1 MAMRQP
7 IVPPARVGTRQMSYE
22 DYLLWS
28 TEDKHAEWVNGEVIV
43 HMPPTDLHQALL
55 GFVYTLLRLFVEMVQ
70 QGQLRVAPFEMK
82 LGPRGSARQ
91 PDILFV
97 SAKHLD
103 RLTAQRLD
111 GPADLVIE
119 IVSNDSVRRDRFDK
133 LREYSRAGVRE
144 YWVIDP
150 RPGKQRADFLQLDET
165 GEYALIATE
174 DDERYAS
181 AVLPGFWLRPA
192 WLWQVD
198 QLDPFAVFC
207 EVAGLPDELVS
218 QFRQQAQVNLA
229 QSAEQR
235 AVNSEQ

>member
-28 TEDKHAEWVNGEVIV
+28 TEDKHAEWVNGEVII
-43 HMPPTDLHQALL
+43 HMPPTEMHQALL
-55 GFVYTLLRLFVEMVQ
+55 GFLFSFLRLFADML
-70 QGQLRVAPFEMK
+70 GTGRLLVAPFEMK

-97 SAKHLD
+97 STEHLD
-103 RLTAQRLD
+103 RLTSQRLN

-119 IVSNDSVRRDRFDK
+119 IISNDSVRRDRFDK
-133 LREYSRAGVRE
+133 LREYGRAGVRE

-181 AVLPGFWLRPA
+181 AVLPGLWLRPA

-218 QFRQQAQVNLA
+218 QFRNQAQANLT
-229 QSAEQR
+229 QSGEQ
-235 AVNSEQ
+235 

>member
-103 RLTAQRLD
+103 RLTAQPVSYTHLTL
-111 GPADLVIE
+111 PTSDLV
-119 IVSNDSVRRDRFDK
+119 
-133 LREYSRAGVRE
+133 
-144 YWVIDP
+144 
-150 RPGKQRADFLQLDET
+150 
-165 GEYALIATE
+165 
-174 DDERYAS
+174 
-181 AVLPGFWLRPA
+181 
-192 WLWQVD
+192 
-198 QLDPFAVFC
+198 
-207 EVAGLPDELVS
+207 
-218 QFRQQAQVNLA
+218 
-229 QSAEQR
+229 
-235 AVNSEQ
+235 

>member
-1 MAMRQP
+1 M
-7 IVPPARVGTRQMSYE
+7 
-22 DYLLWS
+22 
-28 TEDKHAEWVNGEVIV
+28 
-43 HMPPTDLHQALL
+43 
-55 GFVYTLLRLFVEMVQ
+55 
-70 QGQLRVAPFEMK
+70 FEMK

-97 SAKHLD
+97 SVKHLD
-103 RLTAQRLD
+103 RLTPQRLD

-119 IVSNDSVRRDRFDK
+119 IISNDSVRRDRYDK
-133 LREYSRAGVRE
+133 LREYGRAGVRE

-181 AVLPGFWLRPA
+181 AVLRGFWLRPA

-207 EVAGLPDELVS
+207 EVAGMPNDLVS
-218 QFRQQAQVNLA
+218 QFRKQALANLT
-229 QSAEQR
+229 QLGEQR
-235 AVNSEQ
+235 PVNSEQ

>member
-7 IVPPARVGTRQMSYE
+7 IAPLGRVGTQQMSYE

-43 HMPPTDLHQALL
+43 HMPPTETHQALL
-55 GFVYTLLRLFVEMVQ
+55 GFLFSFLRLFADML
-70 QGQLRVAPFEMK
+70 GMGRLLVAPFEMK

-97 SAKHLD
+97 STEHLD
-103 RLTAQRLD
+103 RLTSQRLN

-133 LREYSRAGVRE
+133 LLEYGRAGVRE

-165 GEYALIATE
+165 GEYALMATE
-174 DDERYAS
+174 DDERYTS
-181 AVLPGFWLRPA
+181 AVLAGLWLRPG

-207 EVAGLPDELVS
+207 EVAGLPEELVS
-218 QFRQQAQVNLA
+218 QFRKQAQANLA
-229 QSAEQR
+229 QSGEQ
-235 AVNSEQ
+235 

>member
-43 HMPPTDLHQALL
+43 HMPPSEIHQALL
-55 GFVYTLLRLFVEMVQ
+55 VFLVRLLGTFLSWHNL
-70 QGQLRVAPFEMK
+70 GKLLVAPFEMK
-82 LGPRGSARQ
+82 LGPRGPARQ

-97 SAKHLD
+97 SVKHLD

-119 IVSNDSVRRDRFDK
+119 IVSNDSVRRDRYDK
-133 LREYSRAGVRE
+133 LLEYGKAGVRE

-165 GEYALIATE
+165 GDYALIATE

-198 QLDPFAVFC
+198 KLDPFAAFC
-207 EVAGLPDELVS
+207 EVAGLPEELVS
-218 QFRQQAQVNLA
+218 QFRQQAQANLTVSGDSG
-229 QSAEQR
+229 Q
-235 AVNSEQ
+235 

>member
-7 IVPPARVGTRQMSYE
+7 IAPPGQVGTRQMSYE

-28 TEDKHAEWVNGEVIV
+28 TEDQHAEWVNGEVIV
-43 HMPPTDLHQALL
+43 HLPPTEIHQALL
-55 GFVYTLLRLFVEMVQ
+55 VFLVRLLGTFLSWHNL
-70 QGQLRVAPFEMK
+70 GKLLVAPFEMK
-82 LGPRGSARQ
+82 LGPRGPARQ

-97 SAKHLD
+97 SAGHLD
-103 RLTAQRLD
+103 RLTPQRLD

-133 LREYSRAGVRE
+133 LLEYGRAGVCE

-181 AVLPGFWLRPA
+181 AVLSGFWLRPA

-198 QLDPFAVFC
+198 YLDPFAVFC

-218 QFRQQAQVNLA
+218 QFCQQAQANLT
-229 QSAEQR
+229 QSGG
-235 AVNSEQ
+235 

>member
-1 MAMRQP
+1 M
-7 IVPPARVGTRQMSYE
+7 
-22 DYLLWS
+22 
-28 TEDKHAEWVNGEVIV
+28 
-43 HMPPTDLHQALL
+43 
-55 GFVYTLLRLFVEMVQ
+55 YTLLRLFVEMVQ
-70 QGQLRVAPFEMK
+70 QGQLLVAPFEMK

-119 IVSNDSVRRDRFDK
+119 IISNDSVRRDRFDK
-133 LREYSRAGVRE
+133 LREYGRAGVRE

-165 GEYALIATE
+165 GEYALMATE
-174 DDERYAS
+174 DDERYTS
-181 AVLPGFWLRPA
+181 AVLAGLWLRPS

-198 QLDPFAVFC
+198 LLDPFAAFC
-207 EVAGLPDELVS
+207 EVAGLSDELVS
-218 QFRQQAQVNLA
+218 QFRQQAQANLMA
-229 QSAEQR
+229 SGEQ
-235 AVNSEQ
+235 QM